1 MSKRPVRTVVSED
14 SLKLIGIPKSF
25 RSNTLKDF
33 DVKGKSELKKVKGLV
48 QAYIEDLDSNF
59 ENNKGL
65 FLYGSNGVGK
75 TMLSSIILKEAY
87 IHRYTSRRSTFV
99 EYVDKYT
106 KVWNAKSADEKA
118 TLEDELYTY
127 YKAVE
132 FLVLEEVGKEID
144 SKVSAPIL
152 EDLLRYREDNGLVT
166 IVCTNLN
173 ISLMTERYGE
183 SCISLLKG
191 NTTPVMIECE
201 DKRAT
206 ILKEVSNLW
215 DNLIQVYYP
224 HLMEISIFMNQG
236 TILNISVKS
245 VVTL

>member
-25 RSNTLKDF
+25 RGNTLKDF

-59 ENNKGL
+59 ENNRGL

-87 IHRYTSRRSTFV
+87 RHRYTSRRSTFV

-201 DKRAT
+201 DKRET
-206 ILKEVSNLW
+206 IFK
-215 DNLIQVYYP
+215 
-224 HLMEISIFMNQG
+224 
-236 TILNISVKS
+236 KR
-245 VVTL
+245 

>member
-1 MSKRPVRTVVSED
+1 MSKRPIRTVVSED

-25 RSNTLKDF
+25 RGNTLKDF

-87 IHRYTSRRSTFV
+87 RHRYTSRRSTFV

-206 ILKEVSNLW
+206 IFK
-215 DNLIQVYYP
+215 
-224 HLMEISIFMNQG
+224 
-236 TILNISVKS
+236 KR
-245 VVTL
+245 

>member
-25 RSNTLKDF
+25 RGNTLKDF

-87 IHRYTSRRSTFV
+87 RHRYTSRRSTFV

-224 HLMEISIFMNQG
+224 HLMEIIIFMNQG

>member
-65 FLYGSNGVGK
+65 FFYGSNGVGK

-87 IHRYTSRRSTFV
+87 RHRYTSKRSTFV

-206 ILKEVSNLW
+206 IFK
-215 DNLIQVYYP
+215 
-224 HLMEISIFMNQG
+224 
-236 TILNISVKS
+236 KR
-245 VVTL
+245 

>member
-25 RSNTLKDF
+25 RGNTLKDF

-87 IHRYTSRRSTFV
+87 RHRYTSRRSTFV

-106 KVWNAKSADEKA
+106 KVWNAKSAEEKA

-206 ILKEVSNLW
+206 VFK
-215 DNLIQVYYP
+215 
-224 HLMEISIFMNQG
+224 
-236 TILNISVKS
+236 KR
-245 VVTL
+245 

>member
-1 MSKRPVRTVVSED
+1 M
-14 SLKLIGIPKSF
+14 
-25 RSNTLKDF
+25 
-33 DVKGKSELKKVKGLV
+33 
-48 QAYIEDLDSNF
+48 
-59 ENNKGL
+59 
-65 FLYGSNGVGK
+65 
-75 TMLSSIILKEAY
+75 
-87 IHRYTSRRSTFV
+87 
-99 EYVDKYT
+99 
-106 KVWNAKSADEKA
+106 
-118 TLEDELYTY
+118 
-127 YKAVE
+127 
-132 FLVLEEVGKEID
+132 LEEVGKEID

-224 HLMEISIFMNQG
+224 HLMEISI
-236 TILNISVKS
+236 L
-245 VVTL
+245 

>member
-25 RSNTLKDF
+25 RGNTLKDF

-48 QAYIEDLDSNF
+48 QAYIEDLDNNF

-87 IHRYTSRRSTFV
+87 RHRYTSRRSTFV

-106 KVWNAKSADEKA
+106 KVWNAKSAEEKA

-144 SKVSAPIL
+144 SKVSASIL

-173 ISLMTERYGE
+173 IPLMTERYGE

-206 ILKEVSNLW
+206 IFK
-215 DNLIQVYYP
+215 
-224 HLMEISIFMNQG
+224 
-236 TILNISVKS
+236 KR
-245 VVTL
+245 

>member
-87 IHRYTSRRSTFV
+87 IHRYTSRRSTIV

-206 ILKEVSNLW
+206 IFK
-215 DNLIQVYYP
+215 
-224 HLMEISIFMNQG
+224 
-236 TILNISVKS
+236 KR
-245 VVTL
+245 

>member
-25 RSNTLKDF
+25 RGNTLKDF

-87 IHRYTSRRSTFV
+87 RHRYTSRRSTFV

-106 KVWNAKSADEKA
+106 KVWNAKSAEEKT

-173 ISLMTERYGE
+173 IFLMTERYGE

-206 ILKEVSNLW
+206 IFK
-215 DNLIQVYYP
+215 
-224 HLMEISIFMNQG
+224 
-236 TILNISVKS
+236 KR
-245 VVTL
+245 

>member
-1 MSKRPVRTVVSED
+1 MSKRPIRTVVSED

-25 RSNTLKDF
+25 RGNTLKDF

-87 IHRYTSRRSTFV
+87 RHRYTSRRSTFV

-144 SKVSAPIL
+144 SKVSASIL

-206 ILKEVSNLW
+206 IFK
-215 DNLIQVYYP
+215 
-224 HLMEISIFMNQG
+224 
-236 TILNISVKS
+236 KR
-245 VVTL
+245 

>member
-25 RSNTLKDF
+25 RGNTLKDF

-87 IHRYTSRRSTFV
+87 RHRYTSRRSTFV

-173 ISLMTERYGE
+173 IPLMTERYGE

-206 ILKEVSNLW
+206 IFK
-215 DNLIQVYYP
+215 
-224 HLMEISIFMNQG
+224 
-236 TILNISVKS
+236 KR
-245 VVTL
+245 

>member
-1 MSKRPVRTVVSED
+1 MVVSED

-25 RSNTLKDF
+25 RGNTLKDF

-48 QAYIEDLDSNF
+48 QAYIEDLDNNF

-87 IHRYTSRRSTFV
+87 RHRYTSRRSTFV

-106 KVWNAKSADEKA
+106 KVWNAKSAEEKA

-173 ISLMTERYGE
+173 IPLMTERYGE

-206 ILKEVSNLW
+206 IFK
-215 DNLIQVYYP
+215 
-224 HLMEISIFMNQG
+224 
-236 TILNISVKS
+236 KR
-245 VVTL
+245 

>member
-1 MSKRPVRTVVSED
+1 MSKRPIRTVVSED

-25 RSNTLKDF
+25 RGNTLKDF

-87 IHRYTSRRSTFV
+87 RHRYTSRRSTFV

-106 KVWNAKSADEKA
+106 KVWNAKSAEEKA

-173 ISLMTERYGE
+173 IPLMTERYGE

-206 ILKEVSNLW
+206 IFK
-215 DNLIQVYYP
+215 
-224 HLMEISIFMNQG
+224 
-236 TILNISVKS
+236 KR
-245 VVTL
+245 

>member
-87 IHRYTSRRSTFV
+87 RHRYTSRRSTFV

-173 ISLMTERYGE
+173 TSLMTERYGE

-206 ILKEVSNLW
+206 IFK
-215 DNLIQVYYP
+215 
-224 HLMEISIFMNQG
+224 
-236 TILNISVKS
+236 KR
-245 VVTL
+245 

>member
-87 IHRYTSRRSTFV
+87 RHRYTSRRSTFV

-206 ILKEVSNLW
+206 IFK
-215 DNLIQVYYP
+215 
-224 HLMEISIFMNQG
+224 
-236 TILNISVKS
+236 KR
-245 VVTL
+245 

>member
-25 RSNTLKDF
+25 RGNTLKDF

-48 QAYIEDLDSNF
+48 QSYIEDLDSNF

-87 IHRYTSRRSTFV
+87 RHRYTSRRSTFV

-206 ILKEVSNLW
+206 IFK
-215 DNLIQVYYP
+215 
-224 HLMEISIFMNQG
+224 
-236 TILNISVKS
+236 KR
-245 VVTL
+245 

>member
-206 ILKEVSNLW
+206 IFK
-215 DNLIQVYYP
+215 
-224 HLMEISIFMNQG
+224 
-236 TILNISVKS
+236 KR
-245 VVTL
+245 

>member
-1 MSKRPVRTVVSED
+1 MSKRPIRTIVSED

-25 RSNTLKDF
+25 RGNTLKDF

-87 IHRYTSRRSTFV
+87 RHRYTSRRSTFV

-106 KVWNAKSADEKA
+106 KVWNAKSAEEKA

-173 ISLMTERYGE
+173 IPLMTERYGE

-206 ILKEVSNLW
+206 IFK
-215 DNLIQVYYP
+215 
-224 HLMEISIFMNQG
+224 
-236 TILNISVKS
+236 KR
-245 VVTL
+245 

>member
-1 MSKRPVRTVVSED
+1 MSKRPIRTVVSED

-25 RSNTLKDF
+25 RGNTLKDF

-87 IHRYTSRRSTFV
+87 RHRYTSRRSTFV

-224 HLMEISIFMNQG
+224 HLMEISI
-236 TILNISVKS
+236 L
-245 VVTL
+245 

>member
-1 MSKRPVRTVVSED
+1 MSKRPVRTVVSEE

-25 RSNTLKDF
+25 RGNTLKDF

-87 IHRYTSRRSTFV
+87 RHRYTSRRSTFV

-106 KVWNAKSADEKA
+106 KVWNAKSADEKT

-206 ILKEVSNLW
+206 VFK
-215 DNLIQVYYP
+215 
-224 HLMEISIFMNQG
+224 
-236 TILNISVKS
+236 KR
-245 VVTL
+245 

>member
-1 MSKRPVRTVVSED
+1 MSKRPIRTVVSED

-25 RSNTLKDF
+25 RGNTLKDF

-87 IHRYTSRRSTFV
+87 RHRYTSRRSTFV

-106 KVWNAKSADEKA
+106 KVWNAKSAEEKA

-206 ILKEVSNLW
+206 IFK
-215 DNLIQVYYP
+215 
-224 HLMEISIFMNQG
+224 
-236 TILNISVKS
+236 KR
-245 VVTL
+245 

>member
-1 MSKRPVRTVVSED
+1 MNKRPVRTVVSED

-25 RSNTLKDF
+25 RGNTLKDF

-87 IHRYTSRRSTFV
+87 RHRYTSRRSTFV

-206 ILKEVSNLW
+206 IFK
-215 DNLIQVYYP
+215 
-224 HLMEISIFMNQG
+224 
-236 TILNISVKS
+236 KR
-245 VVTL
+245 

>member
-1 MSKRPVRTVVSED
+1 MSKRPIRTVVSED

-25 RSNTLKDF
+25 RGNTLKDF

-87 IHRYTSRRSTFV
+87 RHRYTSRRSTFV

-106 KVWNAKSADEKA
+106 KVWNAKSAEEKA

-206 ILKEVSNLW
+206 VFK
-215 DNLIQVYYP
+215 
-224 HLMEISIFMNQG
+224 
-236 TILNISVKS
+236 KR
-245 VVTL
+245 